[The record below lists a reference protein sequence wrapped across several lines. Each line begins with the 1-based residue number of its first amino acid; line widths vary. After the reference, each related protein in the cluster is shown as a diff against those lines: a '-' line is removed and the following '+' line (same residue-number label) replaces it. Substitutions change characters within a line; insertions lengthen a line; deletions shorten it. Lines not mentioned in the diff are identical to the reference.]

1 MILAAYNGHFESWFL
16 VIYKDQ
22 ESQETVCP
30 GMRSSRLARPSSCE
44 YADVTPLDATGVRPR
59 LRHYDVVLSSDVYT
73 CHIAR
78 TASYHLLT
86 LSNEHKQPCQVCV
99 KLILFVCDFLLCST
113 GHTSF
118 AGRNHCD
125 ENRTPRNRI
134 FALSAPGRLREKV
147 GWDR

>member
-1 MILAAYNGHFESWFL
+1 MILSTYNARSESWFL
-16 VIYKDQ
+16 VIYKGQ
-22 ESQETVCP
+22 ESHETICP
-30 GMRSSRLARPSSCE
+30 GMRSSRLARPSSCK
-44 YADVTPLDATGVRPR
+44 YADVTPLDATGVRR
-59 LRHYDVVLSSDVYT
+59 LRCYDVVLSSDVCT
-73 CHIAR
+73 CHITR

-86 LSNEHKQPCQVCV
+86 LSNEHKRPCRVCV
-99 KLILFVCDFLLCST
+99 ILILFVCGFLLCSI

-118 AGRNHCD
+118 VGHNHCD